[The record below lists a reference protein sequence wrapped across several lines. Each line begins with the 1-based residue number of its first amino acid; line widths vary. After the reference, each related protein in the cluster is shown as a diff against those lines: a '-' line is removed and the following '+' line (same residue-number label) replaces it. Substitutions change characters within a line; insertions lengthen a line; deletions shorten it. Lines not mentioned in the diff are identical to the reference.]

1 MKQET
6 ITIKKSDLNEI
17 NRALQYAMGYLKA
30 DGERYKR
37 RFKKDSVSL
46 EIAKGFAEVYER
58 INQKL

>member
-17 NRALQYAMGYLKA
+17 NRALKYAMGYLKA
-30 DGERYKR
+30 DGESYKKRY
-37 RFKKDSVSL
+37 KKDSVRL

-58 INQKL
+58 INQ